1 MPQYRLSYLFPVAP
15 LQNVGG
21 GGSIQNTAAINYEKF
36 YCFRFTP
43 SILVQKVPDLSV
55 VIDLTYTTRYY
66 DAREVCI
73 ARAIKIHLV
82 RMLTI
87 CVHYSKVCYNN
98 NINNSIT
105 TSHSS

>member
-1 MPQYRLSYLFPVAP
+1 M
-15 LQNVGG
+15 
-21 GGSIQNTAAINYEKF
+21 
-36 YCFRFTP
+36 
-43 SILVQKVPDLSV
+43 VQKVPDLSV

-73 ARAIKIHLV
+73 ARAIKIYLV

-98 NINNSIT
+98 NINNSNNKPFFLIKLIKYLLDVT
-105 TSHSS
+105 VSFCGTVTDLKR